1 MADAPVPPPPPV
13 AIRITRPYAS
23 EEEYLDEELDTLT
36 RTSITLLGVQ
46 PRPQG
51 VVLRFEL
58 VLSSGQVLARGEG
71 RVIGFKHNAHEG
83 LGGLTLR
90 FTRLD
95 SRTKTLVDKAAALRE
110 QRRPSARQHEA
121 GPTPSALAPTP
132 VSVDAAPEAMLRAFV
147 TQEEP
152 SEPSLMAPIAIA
164 SEPSLPD
171 IMPAAVGA
179 PVEPPAAEKGREPP
193 SATESERASATE
205 SEPIAPRVDRDALL
219 DRLRARSKRLNPGAL
234 QVILASRRRS

>member
-1 MADAPVPPPPPV
+1 VADVPAPPPPPV

-23 EEEYLDEELDTLT
+23 EDEYLDEELDTLT

-83 LGGLTLR
+83 LGGVTLR

-110 QRRPSARQHEA
+110 QRRPSARPHDA
-121 GPTPSALAPTP
+121 GPGASA
-132 VSVDAAPEAMLRAFV
+132 AAPVHLPGDPRGGAGVHLP
-147 TQEEP
+147 EEP
-152 SEPSLMAPIAIA
+152 SDPSIMAPIAIA

-171 IMPAAVGA
+171 LPASVAERPA
-179 PVEPPAAEKGREPP
+179 QASPPVTGSD
-193 SATESERASATE
+193 SA
-205 SEPIAPRVDRDALL
+205 APRADRDALL
-219 DRLRARSKRLNPGAL
+219 DRLRARSKRLDPGAL
-234 QVILASRRRS
+234 QVILASRRRG

>member
-1 MADAPVPPPPPV
+1 MADVPVPPPPPV

-71 RVIGFKHNAHEG
+71 RVVAFKPNAHEG

-110 QRRPSARQHEA
+110 QRRPAARPHDEAASAVSPAPVPGDAREGA
-121 GPTPSALAPTP
+121 RGPIPAEP
-132 VSVDAAPEAMLRAFV
+132 
-147 TQEEP
+147 EP
-152 SEPSLMAPIAIA
+152 SQPSLFAPIAIG
-164 SEPSLPD
+164 SEPSLPGIATPVAATPD
-171 IMPAAVGA
+171 ITTRDLATPVGTTHEPA
-179 PVEPPAAEKGREPP
+179 
-193 SATESERASATE
+193 SSS
-205 SEPIAPRVDRDALL
+205 VDRDALL

-234 QVILASRRRS
+234 QVILASRRRG

>member
-1 MADAPVPPPPPV
+1 VADVPAPPPPPV

-23 EEEYLDEELDTLT
+23 EDEYLDEELDTLT
-36 RTSITLLGVQ
+36 RTSITLLGVP

-83 LGGLTLR
+83 LGGVTLR

-110 QRRPSARQHEA
+110 QRRPSTRPHDA
-121 GPTPSALAPTP
+121 GPGASA
-132 VSVDAAPEAMLRAFV
+132 AAPVPVPADPREAARVHLP
-147 TQEEP
+147 EEP
-152 SEPSLMAPIAIA
+152 SDPSMVAPIAIA

-171 IMPAAVGA
+171 LPAS
-179 PVEPPAAEKGREPP
+179 VEERPARSSPHVTGSE
-193 SATESERASATE
+193 SAS
-205 SEPIAPRVDRDALL
+205 PRGDRDALL
-219 DRLRARSKRLNPGAL
+219 ERLRARSKRLDPGAL
-234 QVILASRRRS
+234 QVILGSRRRG

>member
-1 MADAPVPPPPPV
+1 MADVPAPPPPPV
-13 AIRITRPYAS
+13 AIRITRPYAT
-23 EEEYLDEELDTLT
+23 EDEYLDEELDTLT

-83 LGGLTLR
+83 LGGVTLR

-110 QRRPSARQHEA
+110 QRRPSAR
-121 GPTPSALAPTP
+121 PNDSP
-132 VSVDAAPEAMLRAFV
+132 PEAIATAPVPVAGAPRDGGGGHIP
-147 TQEEP
+147 EEP
-152 SEPSLMAPIAIA
+152 SDPLMMTPIAIA
-164 SEPSLPD
+164 SEPSLPSLPD
-171 IMPAAVGA
+171 PPAPAPRPPVAPSPAATGPGA
-179 PVEPPAAEKGREPP
+179 
-193 SATESERASATE
+193 ASPHA
-205 SEPIAPRVDRDALL
+205 DRDALL
-219 DRLRARSKRLNPGAL
+219 ERLRARSKRLDPGAL
-234 QVILASRRRS
+234 QVILASRRRV

>member
-1 MADAPVPPPPPV
+1 MADVPVPPPAPV

-23 EEEYLDEELDTLT
+23 EDEYLDEELDTLT

-71 RVIGFKHNAHEG
+71 RVIGFKQNAHEG

-95 SRTKTLVDKAAALRE
+95 SRTKALVDKAAALRE
-110 QRRPSARQHEA
+110 QRRPSTRPHDTLP
-121 GPTPSALAPTP
+121 GPSGLAPARP
-132 VSVDAAPEAMLRAFV
+132 DGDAHAGRGPIAAPP
-147 TQEEP
+147 EEP
-152 SEPSLMAPIAIA
+152 SDPSLMAPIAIA

-171 IMPAAVGA
+171 IRP
-179 PVEPPAAEKGREPP
+179 PPAATPVEARPATAGPESTP
-193 SATESERASATE
+193 SQ
-205 SEPIAPRVDRDALL
+205 VDREALL
-219 DRLRARSKRLNPGAL
+219 DRLRARSRRLNPGAL
-234 QVILASRRRS
+234 QVILASRRRG